1 MDYNFTSSKRIMAQL
16 LRRTKK
22 CCVKV
27 NFMKRQMEEKWFV
40 GRLDVWIGHGS
51 IWTDFEYSFSFF
63 RSHFQLLQKLSFADA
78 SSTTSSPCHEP
89 SQKCCHRNMYVPQIN
104 RTPTRHRVAPSP
116 EHRPAANAFRLAKS
130 SNHQNTNAN
139 NNNNNQVAHIFDD
152 FHHSNQSLHS
162 QTGHLSKLFRIRK
175 SASSTKRAA
184 PPPTTTKQTPTAT
197 TPASSPPKNTNRMNN
212 AKHLMGAVATNQNGQ
227 QQRPKKRFNQS
238 AIERTPTTTALPGD
252 DEEIIFTE
260 NRIYAAATA
269 ASPNAANESP
279 VNHNENTSTPS
290 KQHTKHSFRAMTTIE
305 CFSKASTDMH
315 ANSVNRSSSTG
326 AVPATATNSK
336 SFTKEIVF
344 EKVKLN
350 HGERTAVS
358 ANSPQSARY
367 PIQCIPFGCHSNSGS
382 PINHHYSDSEYDN
395 LNETF
400 YHSEHSARSPKA
412 MQPQYDDDTWDF
424 LAGSRTDEYHNVVL
438 TPSHPPL
445 SNRRLYEIHY
455 EAAVSSR
462 RSSISTAETW
472 IDDETFDNS
481 FNEELEKRC
490 ATYC

>member
-1 MDYNFTSSKRIMAQL
+1 
-16 LRRTKK
+16 
-22 CCVKV
+22 
-27 NFMKRQMEEKWFV
+27 
-40 GRLDVWIGHGS
+40 
-51 IWTDFEYSFSFF
+51 
-63 RSHFQLLQKLSFADA
+63 
-78 SSTTSSPCHEP
+78 
-89 SQKCCHRNMYVPQIN
+89 MYVPQIN

-116 EHRPAANAFRLAKS
+116 EHRPVANAFRQAKS
-130 SNHQNTNAN
+130 SQHQKTNTNMN

-162 QTGHLSKLFRIRK
+162 QTGHLSKFFRLRK
-175 SASSTKRAA
+175 SASSTKRTTSAA
-184 PPPTTTKQTPTAT
+184 SPTTTAQTLSAT
-197 TPASSPPKNTNRMNN
+197 IKSSSPATLPPKNTNRMNN
-212 AKHLMGAVATNQNGQ
+212 AKHLMGAPATNQNGQ
-227 QQRPKKRFNQS
+227 QQRQKKRFNQS
-238 AIERTPTTTALPGD
+238 AIERTPPTTVLTGE

-260 NRIYAAATA
+260 NRIYTAATA
-269 ASPNAANESP
+269 ASPTANETP
-279 VNHNENTSTPS
+279 MNRNENTSTPS

-315 ANSVNRSSSTG
+315 ANSLNRSCSAS
-326 AVPATATNSK
+326 AVTAAATNSK
-336 SFTKEIVF
+336 MFTKEIVF

-350 HGERTAVS
+350 HGDQTVPS
-358 ANSPQSARY
+358 ASSPQNARY
-367 PIQCIPFGCHSNSGS
+367 PIECIPFGFQSDSGS

-400 YHSEHSARSPKA
+400 YHSEHRIRSPKA
-412 MQPQYDDDTWDF
+412 TRPQYDDDTWDF
-424 LAGSRTDEYHNVVL
+424 LAGSRTDDDYHNVVL

>member
-1 MDYNFTSSKRIMAQL
+1 MAQL

-27 NFMKRQMEEKWFV
+27 VWKRKKWIIV
-40 GRLDVWIGHGS
+40 GHFDGGHDEAFELIS
-51 IWTDFEYSFSFF
+51 TDFRFFFFSP
-63 RSHFQLLQKLSFADA
+63 HFQLLQKLSLADA
-78 SSTTSSPCHEP
+78 SSTTSSPCHQP

-116 EHRPAANAFRLAKS
+116 EHRPTTNAFRQSKS
-130 SNHQNTNAN
+130 SHRKAQTTNTDPNAN
-139 NNNNNQVAHIFDD
+139 NNHQVAHIFDD

-175 SASSTKRAA
+175 SVTCTERTASA
-184 PPPTTTKQTPTAT
+184 PPTSTSTT
-197 TPASSPPKNTNRMNN
+197 KNTNRMNN
-212 AKHLMGAVATNQNGQ
+212 AKHLMGAVTAGENAHQ
-227 QQRPKKRFNQS
+227 QPQKKRFNHS
-238 AIERTPTTTALPGD
+238 AAERMPSTNGAVLPGD
-252 DEEIIFTE
+252 EEEIIFTE
-260 NRIYAAATA
+260 NRIYAAAE
-269 ASPNAANESP
+269 ASPTARELR

-290 KQHTKHSFRAMTTIE
+290 KQHTKHSFRAMTTME
-305 CFSKASTDMH
+305 CFSKGNADSD
-315 ANSVNRSSSTG
+315 ANSVNRSTSAA
-326 AVPATATNSK
+326 AVTATATNSK
-336 SFTKEIVF
+336 IVKKEIVF
-344 EKVKLN
+344 EKVKMQR
-350 HGERTAVS
+350 GERT
-358 ANSPQSARY
+358 SPQSAR
-367 PIQCIPFGCHSNSGS
+367 PFGFQSISSS
-382 PINHHYSDSEYDN
+382 PIHHHYSDSEYDN

-400 YHSEHSARSPKA
+400 YNSEHSARTPNASRV
-412 MQPQYDDDTWDF
+412 QYDDDTWDF
-424 LAGSRTDEYHNVVL
+424 LAGGRPETYHNVVL
-438 TPSHPPL
+438 TPTHPPM